1 MAEIDVDLAP
11 QRSWDDLIAGS
22 RRRGTF
28 LRRRRRLAAA
38 APVLLVAFAAA
49 SIPLTFN
56 GGDSM
61 DRLDVAVTP
70 SPSAAPPTAQPAPGP
85 TAAALPE
92 EAPVLGPAVPDAAG
106 AAAGEAAAAAAAA
119 GAAPQARVR
128 PRPDRAGAPP
138 AAPAVPGVGR
148 EADMLLFEERG
159 PQDARSKVATLR
171 LGRDSAGVRIT
182 QGTGGYARPDFSPDG
197 RRVVYQSRT
206 RDDHSGWQIYVADVD
221 GRNERRLTQPVNC
234 EQGET
239 TTNCNDIEPRWSP
252 DGDVIAFT
260 RGFTYP
266 GCQGLGN
273 CSQIHLVSPDTPRPQ
288 PLVRGW
294 APSWSPDGSQLV
306 YVGLAD
312 AAEEAGCDR
321 AVRYT
326 CNGTLHIVN
335 RDGSKV
341 RSLGVKGYGPRW
353 SPDGRWIVF
362 EGDHAEDQ
370 PHQGR
375 LIRPDGSGL
384 RDVLP
389 LNHEEATWTPD
400 GRLLSTLVRDGQR
413 DIWMSNADGSGLRQL
428 TFTAGMS
435 EAFPV
440 MRPRL
445 RS

>member
-28 LRRRRRLAAA
+28 LRRRRRFVAA
-38 APVLLVAFAAA
+38 APVLVAALAAA

-61 DRLDVAVTP
+61 DRLDVAVDP
-70 SPSAAPPTAQPAPGP
+70 SPSAAPPTAQPAPRP
-85 TAAALPE
+85 TAIAVPDA
-92 EAPVLGPAVPDAAG
+92 APVLGPTVPDVPG
-106 AAAGEAAAAAAAA
+106 AAAGRAAAAAAE
-119 GAAPQARVR
+119 PQPQVR
-128 PRPDRAGAPP
+128 TRRESSLAPP
-138 AAPAVPGVGR
+138 AAPGVPPAAVEG
-148 EADMLLFEERG
+148 DMVLFQERG
-159 PQDARSKVATLR
+159 LRETTSKIALLR
-171 LGRDSAGVRIT
+171 LGREQASVRLT
-182 QGTGGYARPDFSPDG
+182 KGGGNYQRPDFSPDG
-197 RRVVYQSRT
+197 KRVVYQSAA
-206 RDDHSGWQIYVADVD
+206 RDDHSGWQIYVADAD

-239 TTNCNDIEPRWSP
+239 TTDCSDIEPRWSP
-252 DGDVIAFT
+252 AGDVIAFT

-273 CSQIHLVSPDTPRPQ
+273 CAQIHLLAPETARSH

-294 APSWSPDGSQLV
+294 SPSWSPDGSQLV

-312 AAEEAGCDR
+312 AAEEASCDR

-335 RDGSKV
+335 RDGTNV

-362 EGDHAEDQ
+362 EADHAPDE
-370 PHQGR
+370 PHQAR

-389 LNHEEATWTPD
+389 PGYEEATWTPD

-413 DIWMSNADGSGLRQL
+413 DIWIANAAGSGLRQL

-440 MRPRL
+440 MRARL